1 MPSVF
6 AKIVAGEIPS
16 AKVYEDEQTLAFMD
30 INPASRGHT
39 LVISKEEYPGLLEIP
54 TDALVAV
61 AQTTQRVARAIVAA
75 LRPDGFNIV
84 QNNGSAAGQ
93 IVFHYHVHI
102 VPRWSDDG
110 ISPFSRGGNGDP
122 EELQKLATLINEH
135 LQ

>member
-1 MPSVF
+1 MSSIF

-16 AKVYEDEQTLAFMD
+16 AKVYEDEHTLAFMD

-39 LVISKEEYPGLLEIP
+39 LVISKEEYPGLLEVP
-54 TDALVAV
+54 PDTLAAV
-61 AQTTQRVARAIVAA
+61 AQTTQRVARAIATA
-75 LRPDGFNIV
+75 LQPDGFNIV

-102 VPRWSDDG
+102 VPRWAGDG
-110 ISPFSRGGNGDP
+110 VSPFSRGGNGDP
-122 EELQKLATLINEH
+122 EALQKLATLINEH